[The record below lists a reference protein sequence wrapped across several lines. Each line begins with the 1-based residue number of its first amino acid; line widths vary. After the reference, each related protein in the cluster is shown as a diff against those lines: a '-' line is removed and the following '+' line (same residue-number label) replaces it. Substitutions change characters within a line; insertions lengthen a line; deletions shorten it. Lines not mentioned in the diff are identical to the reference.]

1 MRLSQ
6 INFVVLSHENAS
18 QAILTQ
24 KNLVK
29 FRHRGRK
36 STEIGFS
43 QDLFTKT
50 GTFDDELNN

>member
-1 MRLSQ
+1 M
-6 INFVVLSHENAS
+6 VLSNQNAS
-18 QAILTQ
+18 EAILTQ

>member
-1 MRLSQ
+1 MRLSS
-6 INFVVLSHENAS
+6 IHFVLLSNQNAS
-18 QAILTQ
+18 EAILTQ

>member
-1 MRLSQ
+1 MRLSL
-6 INFVVLSHENAS
+6 IHFVLLSNKNAS
-18 QAILTQ
+18 EAILTQ